1 MTTDSDERLDR
12 KTAEEQTRK
21 PYAVPELSVHGTV
34 EEITQQLAGAAG
46 EQASRMPEKSSGARE
61 TKTEGQAN
69 AR

>member
-46 EQASRMPEKSSGARE
+46 DGLGGSPPPY
-61 TKTEGQAN
+61 
-69 AR
+69 